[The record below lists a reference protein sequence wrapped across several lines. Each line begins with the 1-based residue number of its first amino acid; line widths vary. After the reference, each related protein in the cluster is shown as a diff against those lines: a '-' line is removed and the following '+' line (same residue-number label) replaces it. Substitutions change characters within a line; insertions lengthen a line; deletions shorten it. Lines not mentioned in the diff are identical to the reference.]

1 MENSEYRKEVGKETP
16 QYGGDDFPSLI
27 GKGRMII
34 RDSGDLRILVK
45 LVQYLGSIR
54 YWEDKDHGIWE
65 WTEKVHTSSVGAC
78 LAGLKAISKYV
89 SVPNELIEKG
99 QEALDMLLPS
109 ESKSKGTDLALL
121 SLIYPYDIVSPAQRD
136 AILKNVEEK
145 LVRKRGVIRYPGEH
159 YYNRKGEVEWTMG
172 FPWLAIIYKK
182 LGNRKKYGHYRG
194 KAMFVMNSA
203 RELPELYFAGS
214 PEHNENSPLGWA
226 QSLYLVALAER
237 TAS

>member
-1 MENSEYRKEVGKETP
+1 
-16 QYGGDDFPSLI
+16 
-27 GKGRMII
+27 MII

-109 ESKSKGTDLALL
+109 ESKSKETDLALL
-121 SLIYPYDIVSPAQRD
+121 SL
-136 AILKNVEEK
+136 
-145 LVRKRGVIRYPGEH
+145 
-159 YYNRKGEVEWTMG
+159 T
-172 FPWLAIIYKK
+172 
-182 LGNRKKYGHYRG
+182 
-194 KAMFVMNSA
+194 
-203 RELPELYFAGS
+203 LP
-214 PEHNENSPLGWA
+214 
-226 QSLYLVALAER
+226 V
-237 TAS
+237 